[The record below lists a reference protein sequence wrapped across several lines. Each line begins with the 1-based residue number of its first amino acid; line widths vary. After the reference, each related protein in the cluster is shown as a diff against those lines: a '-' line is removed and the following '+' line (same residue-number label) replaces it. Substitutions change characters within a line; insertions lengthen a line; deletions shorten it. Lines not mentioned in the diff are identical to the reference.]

1 MYEFKSRTKVTDF
14 KALSN
19 TSFLDA
25 YDLPYKHKV
34 FVAGNH
40 DMCMYG
46 ADKVEGLPDDI
57 HYLCNSGVVIKSLR
71 DLGHA
76 ISELADMDG
85 YYDSFNIDVNGNC
98 GVFEVKFS

>member
-1 MYEFKSRTKVTDF
+1 M
-14 KALSN
+14 
-19 TSFLDA
+19 DA